1 MDPPAIQ
8 NDTDVTTVR
17 EIVAGMEARFG
28 KANRVWVMDRG
39 MASQENLAWLNETGR
54 RYVIGTPK
62 AQLKRWTKE
71 IEDSAA

>member
-1 MDPPAIQ
+1 
-8 NDTDVTTVR
+8 
-17 EIVAGMEARFG
+17 
-28 KANRVWVMDRG
+28 

-71 IEDSAA
+71 IEDSAAWRRIRDDVKVKVCHYRWIGWALTLI